1 MFNGWSESLL
11 AGLQVLNNILTAGI
25 AITAFSLFLY
35 ALSFNLR
42 DRVARSFAIILLCVV
57 VVFTTEALQ
66 NNTVPDWGIELLL
79 RAQWIGIIFLP
90 PAYLHLS
97 DALLVTAGRPS
108 RGRRRLAV
116 RLVYVLSLV
125 FLFLLFSNLLVGD
138 LVANGKP
145 APHLQRT
152 MWTEVFTLFYIGIIA
167 WAGYNFIRA
176 YRRMLTRSG
185 RRRMLYLM
193 AGATAPALGSYP
205 YLLFGS
211 SLAGR
216 YPLYFWSTLIVINT
230 LVAVLVVTMAYAV
243 AFFGVSWPDRVVKSR
258 LFKWILRGP
267 VTASVAL
274 GMMTIVRRAG
284 ELLEGDPYSG
294 FVPLVMVVT
303 VLLFEH
309 SITLFSPLWERILF
323 FGRDRDEIQLLQN
336 IDERLLTQSDLQQF
350 LESVLAAVRDHL
362 QSPCAFVAAL
372 DGDELS
378 LNIVAGNRALLVQD
392 NLHEAL
398 QIVYHNGNGN
408 SGRHEF
414 TWGEFWI
421 LPLHQRKFSGDRD
434 EVPPLLGLLGIARK
448 SERSLDKDQRD
459 ALWLLADRVAL
470 ALEDRQLQ
478 QRVFRSLEDLQ
489 PQMDMLQRIR
499 AAGRYDTTNN
509 LLAEPVF
516 EESDMADWVKDA
528 LTHYWGGPKLT
539 NSPLMHLHIV
549 KSFMDDYDG
558 NASNAMRALLRQA
571 VDQVK
576 PEGDRKFTSEWILYN
591 ILEMKF
597 IEGRKVR
604 EVAGRLAMSEA
615 DLYRKQ
621 RVAVEVVARAILEME
636 QNEKIISGGQDER
649 SKR

>member
-1 MFNGWSESLL
+1 MFNGWMEGLL
-11 AGLQVLNNILTAGI
+11 AGLKTINDILTAGI

-57 VVFTTEALQ
+57 VIFTTEALQ
-66 NNTVPDWGIELLL
+66 NKSVPSWGIELLL
-79 RAQWIGIIFLP
+79 RIQWVGIIFLP
-90 PAYLHLS
+90 PSYLHLS

-116 RLVYVLSLV
+116 RLVYVASG
-125 FLFLLFSNLLVGD
+125 FFLLLLGLGLLVGG
-138 LVANGKP
+138 LVPSGRP

-152 MWTEVFTLFYIGIIA
+152 PWTEFFTIYYVGIMIC
-167 WAGYNFIRA
+167 AGYNLVRA
-176 YRRMLTRSG
+176 FSRMLTRSG
-185 RRRMLYLM
+185 QRRMLYLM

-211 SLAGR
+211 QIAAH
-216 YPLYFWSTLIVINT
+216 YPLLFWSAALVINL
-230 LVAVLVVTMAYAV
+230 LVAGLVVTMAYAV

-258 LFKWILRGP
+258 LFKWLLRGP
-267 VTASVAL
+267 VTASLAL
-274 GMMTIVRRAG
+274 AVMTIVRRAG
-284 ELLEGDPYSG
+284 EVLGGEPYSG

-309 SITLFSPLWERILF
+309 AVTLFAPLWERALF
-323 FGRDRDEIQLLQN
+323 FGRDRGELQLLQN
-336 IDERLLTQSDLQQF
+336 MEERLMTRGDLRQF
-350 LESVLAAVRDHL
+350 LETVLAAVRDHL

-372 DGDELS
+372 DDLELS
-378 LNIVAGNRALLVQD
+378 LSVVAGNRALLENKD
-392 NLHEAL
+392 LDEAL
-398 QIVYHNGNGN
+398 RMLNHNGE

-414 TWGEFWI
+414 TWGDFWI
-421 LPLHQRKFSGDRD
+421 LPLHQRKTNGDRD
-434 EVPPLLGLLGIARK
+434 EIPPLLGLLGIARK
-448 SERSLDKDQRD
+448 ANQPLDKDQRD
-459 ALWLLADRVAL
+459 ALWLLADRAAL

-478 QRVFRSLEDLQ
+478 QRVFRSLEDIQ
-489 PQMDMLQRIR
+489 PQIDMLQLMR
-499 AAGRYDTTNN
+499 AVGRYDTRAT
-509 LLAEPVF
+509 LLTEPIPR
-516 EESDMADWVKDA
+516 ETDLADWVKDA

-539 NSPLMHLHIV
+539 NNPLMKLRV
-549 KSFMDDYDG
+549 VQLLAEEYDG
-558 NASNAMRALLRQA
+558 NASNALRALLRKA

-576 PEGDRKFTSEWILYN
+576 PEGERRFTSEWILYN

-621 RVAVEVVARAILEME
+621 RVAVESVARAILDME
-636 QNEKIISGGQDER
+636 QNEGIDT
-649 SKR
+649 

>member
-1 MFNGWSESLL
+1 MFNGWMEGLL
-11 AGLQVLNNILTAGI
+11 AGLKTINDILTAGI

-66 NNTVPDWGIELLL
+66 NKSVPNWGIELLL
-79 RAQWIGIIFLP
+79 RIQWVGIIFLP
-90 PAYLHLS
+90 PSYLHLS

-116 RLVYVLSLV
+116 RFIYVVSVIFLV
-125 FLFLLFSNLLVGD
+125 LLGLGLLVGA
-138 LVANGKP
+138 LVPDGEP

-152 MWTEVFTLFYIGIIA
+152 GWTEFFTIYYIGIMI

-176 YRRMLTRSG
+176 FSRMLTRSG
-185 RRRMLYLM
+185 QRRMLYLM

-211 SLAGR
+211 DIAAR
-216 YPLYFWSTLIVINT
+216 YPLLFWGSALFINL
-230 LVAVLVVTMAYAV
+230 LVAGLVITMAYAV

-258 LFKWILRGP
+258 LFKWLLRGP
-267 VTASVAL
+267 VTASLAL
-274 GMMTIVRRAG
+274 AVMTIVRRAG
-284 ELLEGDPYSG
+284 ELLGGEPYSA
-294 FVPLVMVVT
+294 FVPLVMVAT

-309 SITLFSPLWERILF
+309 AVTLFAPLWERALF
-323 FGRDRDEIQLLQN
+323 FGRDRDELQLLQN
-336 IDERLLTQSDLQQF
+336 VEERLLTRGDLKQF
-350 LESVLAAVRDHL
+350 LETVLAAVRDHL

-372 DGDELS
+372 DGEELS
-378 LNIVAGNRALLVQD
+378 LSVVAGNHALLENKD
-392 NLHEAL
+392 LDEAL
-398 QIVYHNGNGN
+398 RRVNHNGEN
-408 SGRHEF
+408 GRHEF
-414 TWGEFWI
+414 TWGDFWI
-421 LPLHQRKFSGDRD
+421 LPLHQRKTNGDRD
-434 EVPPLLGLLGIARK
+434 EIPPLLGLLGVARK
-448 SERSLDKDQRD
+448 ANQPLDKDQRD
-459 ALWLLADRVAL
+459 ALWLLANRAAL

-478 QRVFRSLEDLQ
+478 QRVFRSLEDIQ
-489 PQMDMLQRIR
+489 PQIDMLQHMR
-499 AAGRYDTTNN
+499 AAGRYDTRAT
-509 LLAEPVF
+509 LLTEPLPR
-516 EESDMADWVKDA
+516 ETDLADWVKDA

-539 NSPLMHLHIV
+539 NNPLMKLRV
-549 KSFMDDYDG
+549 VQLLAEEYDG
-558 NASNAMRALLRQA
+558 NASNALRALLRKA

-576 PEGDRKFTSEWILYN
+576 PQGERRFTSEWILYN

-621 RVAVEVVARAILEME
+621 RVAVEAVARAILDME
-636 QNEKIISGGQDER
+636 QNEAIN
-649 SKR
+649 

>member
-1 MFNGWSESLL
+1 MFNGWFESLL
-11 AGLQVLNNILTAGI
+11 AGLQVLNNILYAGI
-25 AITAFSLFLY
+25 AITAFSLLLY
-35 ALSFNLR
+35 AMSFNLR

-66 NNTVPDWGIELLL
+66 NKTVPDWGIELLL
-79 RAQWIGIIFLP
+79 KAQWIGIIFLP
-90 PAYLHLS
+90 PSYLHLS

-108 RGRRRLAV
+108 RGRRRIAV
-116 RLVYVLSLV
+116 RLVYGVSLV
-125 FLFLLFSNLLVGD
+125 FLVLLALGLLVGG
-138 LVANGKP
+138 LVVNGKP
-145 APHLQRT
+145 APYLQRT
-152 MWTEVFTLFYIGIIA
+152 AWTEVFTFYYIAIIT

-185 RRRMLYLM
+185 QRRMLYLM

-205 YLLFGS
+205 YLLYGS
-211 SLAGR
+211 GFAAQ
-216 YPLYFWSTLIVINT
+216 YPLIFWSAVLVNNL
-230 LVAVLVVTMAYAV
+230 LVAVLVVTMAYSV

-258 LFKWILRGP
+258 LFKWLLRGP
-267 VTASVAL
+267 VTASMAL
-274 GMMTIVRRAG
+274 ALMTIVRRAG
-284 ELLEGDPYSG
+284 ELFGGDPYSG

-309 SITLFSPLWERILF
+309 AITLLSPLWERILF
-323 FGRDRDEIQLLQN
+323 FGRDREEIQLLQN
-336 IDERLLTQSDLQQF
+336 IEERLLTQGDLQQF

-372 DGDELS
+372 DGEELS
-378 LNIVAGNRALLVQD
+378 LNVVAGNRALLEEE
-392 NLHEAL
+392 NLGDAL
-398 QIVYHNGNGN
+398 HIVSHNGE

-414 TWGEFWI
+414 IWNGFWI
-421 LPLHQRKFSGDRD
+421 LPLHQRKVNGDRD

-448 SERSLDKDQRD
+448 SDHPMDRDQRD

-470 ALEDRQLQ
+470 ALEDRRLQ
-478 QRVFRSLEDLQ
+478 QHVFRSLQDLQ

-499 AAGRYDTTNN
+499 AAGRYDTTTN
-509 LLAEPVF
+509 LLTEPVY

-539 NSPLMHLHIV
+539 NSPLMRLQIV
-549 KSFMDDYDG
+549 RVFMENYEG
-558 NASNAMRALLRQA
+558 NASNALRALLRQA

-576 PEGDRKFTSEWILYN
+576 PAGDRKFTSEWILYN

-621 RVAVEVVARAILEME
+621 RVAVEAVARAILEME
-636 QNEKIISGGQDER
+636 HNEKVLPGGHDV
-649 SKR
+649 

>member
-1 MFNGWSESLL
+1 MFNGWIENLL
-11 AGLQVLNNILTAGI
+11 AGIQVLNNILTAGI

-66 NNTVPDWGIELLL
+66 NRTVPDWGLELLL

-90 PAYLHLS
+90 PSYLHLS

-116 RLVYVLSLV
+116 RFVYVLSLV
-125 FLFLLFSNLLVGD
+125 FLILLGLDLLVGN
-138 LVANGKP
+138 LVTNGDP

-152 MWTEVFTLFYIGIIA
+152 LWTNVFTAFYIGIIA
-167 WAGYNFIRA
+167 LAGYNFIRA

-185 RRRMLYLM
+185 QRRMLYLM

-211 SLAGR
+211 GFAAQF
-216 YPLYFWSTLIVINT
+216 PLFFWSTVFIINV
-230 LVAVLVVTMAYAV
+230 LVAVLVITMAYAV

-258 LFKWILRGP
+258 LFKWLLRGP
-267 VTASVAL
+267 VTASLAL
-274 GMMTIVRRAG
+274 GLMTIVRRAG
-284 ELLEGDPYSG
+284 QLFGGDPYSG

-303 VLLFEH
+303 VLMFEH
-309 SITLFSPLWERILF
+309 AITLLFPLWERILF

-336 IDERLLTQSDLQQF
+336 IEERLLTQGDLQQF
-350 LESVLAAVRDHL
+350 LENVLAAVRDHL

-378 LNIVAGNRALLVQD
+378 LNVVAGNRALLEKE
-392 NLHEAL
+392 NLNEAL
-398 QIVYHNGNGN
+398 QVVNHNGE
-408 SGRHEF
+408 SERQEF
-414 TWGEFWI
+414 TWGDFWI
-421 LPLHQRKFSGDRD
+421 LPLHQRSVTGDRD
-434 EVPPLLGLLGIARK
+434 EVLPLLGLLGIARK
-448 SERSLDKDQRD
+448 TDHTIDHDQRD
-459 ALWLLADRVAL
+459 SLWLLADRVAL

-478 QRVFRSLEDLQ
+478 QRVFRSLQDLQ

-499 AAGRYDTTNN
+499 AAGRYDTTAN
-509 LLAEPVF
+509 LLTEPVF
-516 EESDMADWVKDA
+516 EATDMADWVKDA

-539 NSPLMHLHIV
+539 NSPLMKLRIIQP
-549 KSFMDDYDG
+549 FMGNSEG
-558 NASNAMRALLRQA
+558 NASNALRALLRQA

-621 RVAVEVVARAILEME
+621 RVAVEAVARAIIDME
-636 QNEKIISGGQDER
+636 QDESILPGGQNER
-649 SKR
+649 T

>member
-1 MFNGWSESLL
+1 MFNGWTDGLL
-11 AGLQVLNNILTAGI
+11 AGLQVINNILTAGI

-66 NNTVPDWGIELLL
+66 NKTVPDWGIDILL
-79 RAQWIGIIFLP
+79 RLQWIGIIFLP

-116 RLVYVLSLV
+116 RLVYVVSVAFMILLSLG
-125 FLFLLFSNLLVGD
+125 LLVGGF
-138 LVANGKP
+138 VADGKP
-145 APHLQRT
+145 APHLQHT
-152 MWTEVFTLFYIGIIA
+152 AWTEFFTAFYIGIIA

-185 RRRMLYLM
+185 QRRMLYLM

-211 SLAGR
+211 GFAAR
-216 YPLYFWSTLIVINT
+216 FPLVFWSTLTTTNI
-230 LVAVLVVTMAYAV
+230 LVGVLVVTMAYAV
-243 AFFGVSWPDRVVKSR
+243 AFFGVSWPDRLVKSR
-258 LFKWILRGP
+258 LFKWLLRGP
-267 VTASVAL
+267 VTASLAL
-274 GMMTIVRRAG
+274 GLMTVVRRAG
-284 ELLEGDPYSG
+284 ELFGGDPYSG
-294 FVPLVMVVT
+294 FVPLVMVGT
-303 VLLFEH
+303 VLLLEH
-309 SITLFSPLWERILF
+309 AITLLSPLWERVLF
-323 FGRDRDEIQLLQN
+323 FGRDRAEIQLLQN
-336 IDERLLTQSDLQQF
+336 IEERLLTRGDLQQF
-350 LESVLAAVRDHL
+350 LENVLAAVRDHL

-378 LNIVAGNRALLVQD
+378 LSVVAGNRGLLEKE
-392 NLHEAL
+392 NLNEAL
-398 QIVYHNGNGN
+398 QLVSHVNGESGN
-408 SGRHEF
+408 HEF
-414 TWGEFWI
+414 IWGDFWV
-421 LPLHQRKFSGDRD
+421 LPLHQRRSNGDRD
-434 EVPPLLGLLGIARK
+434 EVTPLLGLLGIARK
-448 SERSLDKDQRD
+448 AESPMDHDQRD
-459 ALWLLADRVAL
+459 SLWLLANRIAF

-489 PQMDMLQRIR
+489 PQMEMLQKFR
-499 AAGRYDTTNN
+499 AAGRYDTNAN
-509 LLAEPVF
+509 LLSEPVF
-516 EESDMADWVKDA
+516 VETDLADWVKDA
-528 LTHYWGGPKLT
+528 LTHYWGGPKLV
-539 NSPLMHLHIV
+539 NSPLMKLRTV
-549 KSFMDDYDG
+549 QSVVNNYDG
-558 NASNAMRALLRQA
+558 NASNALRALLRKA

-576 PEGDRKFTSEWILYN
+576 PEGERRFTSEWILYN

-621 RVAVEVVARAILEME
+621 RVAVEAVARAILDME
-636 QNEKIISGGQDER
+636 QNDGL
-649 SKR
+649 

>member
-1 MFNGWSESLL
+1 MFNGWLESLL

-25 AITAFSLFLY
+25 SITAFSLFLY
-35 ALSFNLR
+35 AMSFNLR
-42 DRVARSFAIILLCVV
+42 DRVARSFAVILLCVV

-66 NNTVPDWGIELLL
+66 NKTVPNWGIELLL

-90 PAYLHLS
+90 PSYLHLS

-108 RGRRRLAV
+108 RGRRRIAV

-125 FLFLLFSNLLVGD
+125 FLILLVMNLLVGG
-138 LVANGKP
+138 LVVNGKP

-152 MWTEVFTLFYIGIIA
+152 VWTEVFTFYYIGVIA

-176 YRRMLTRSG
+176 YQRMLTRSG

-205 YLLFGS
+205 YLLYGS
-211 SLAGR
+211 GFAAQ
-216 YPLYFWSTLIVINT
+216 YPLVFWSAVLVNNL
-230 LVAVLVVTMAYAV
+230 LVAVLVVTMAYSV

-258 LFKWILRGP
+258 LFKWLLRGP
-267 VTASVAL
+267 VTASMAL
-274 GMMTIVRRAG
+274 ALMTIVRRAG
-284 ELLEGDPYSG
+284 VLFGGDPYSG

-309 SITLFSPLWERILF
+309 AITLLSPIWERVLF
-323 FGRDRDEIQLLQN
+323 FGRDREEIQLLQN
-336 IDERLLTQSDLQQF
+336 IEERLLTQSDLQQF

-372 DGDELS
+372 DGDELT
-378 LNIVAGNRALLVQD
+378 LNVVAGNRHLLENE
-392 NLHEAL
+392 NLNDAL
-398 QIVYHNGNGN
+398 QVVNHNGE

-414 TWGEFWI
+414 IWGDFWI
-421 LPLHQRKFSGDRD
+421 LPLYQRKLIGDID
-434 EVPPLLGLLGIARK
+434 EIPPLLGFLGIARN
-448 SERSLDKDQRD
+448 SDHPMDGDQRD

-470 ALEDRQLQ
+470 ALDDRQLQ

-489 PQMDMLQRIR
+489 PEMDMLQRIR
-499 AAGRYDTTNN
+499 AAGRYDTTTN
-509 LLAEPVF
+509 LLTEPVF
-516 EESDMADWVKDA
+516 EESDLADWVKDA

-539 NSPLMHLHIV
+539 NSPLMRLQTV
-549 KSFMDDYDG
+549 RTFMADYDG
-558 NASNAMRALLRQA
+558 NAPNALRALLRRA

-621 RVAVEVVARAILEME
+621 RVAVEAVARAILEME
-636 QNEKIISGGQDER
+636 KSENILPGGHDER
-649 SKR
+649 TKR